1 MCRILSLTPSAIH
14 DCLCNGHKLLRQTLE
29 IDFCLRKDHL
39 SKKGENRWNGET
51 TPTTQRKK
59 DEGVKVREE
68 GKSYSSKDAS
78 VSSHLTALRET
89 TEPFSHNENWMA
101 VFGAFDS
108 SLRWVNL
115 ETRNVGALSKQ
126 ASWRAPCP
134 FPVTSCWRH
143 THTHLQSVHTG
154 TYSDNKYP
162 LVPVFSLQLWRKW
175 LAQLR

>member
-29 IDFCLRKDHL
+29 IDFCLRRDHL

-89 TEPFSHNENWMA
+89 TEPFSHNENWTA

-126 ASWRAPCP
+126 ASWRAP
-134 FPVTSCWRH
+134 FPVSRHFLLEAHAYTS
-143 THTHLQSVHTG
+143 TSAHTG
-154 TYSDNKYP
+154 TYSGNKYP
-162 LVPVFSLQLWRKW
+162 LVSVFSLQLRRKW